1 MAVFAGVKQ
10 IDDLVVRPEIDHQ
23 IMCTGFG
30 GDVFANPFKRR
41 EVALF
46 AVDYEAIELFV
57 SDKSIAYHRPAE
69 SPVRFDR
76 TGRRVASIFA

>member
-1 MAVFAGVKQ
+1 MAVFADVKQ
-10 IDDLVVRPEIDHQ
+10 IDDLVVVPEIDHQ

-46 AVDYEAIELFV
+46 AVDCGAIELFI

-76 TGRRVASIFA
+76 IGRRVASIFA